1 MAVQAI
7 STAGMLV
14 KYAAEATAGSRP
26 TSGYTELPG
35 IKALPALGDSI
46 NTLQT
51 TPLSATKNHTYI
63 PGLADSG
70 GAMQLT
76 VNDAPAFR
84 SAYASMY
91 SAYTSAA
98 SAGKGFWLEYVYP
111 SAYSMSSFFI
121 PVTLPSWDSAEP
133 KSIVYLRTCS
143 TSFPAAITS
152 SRQSPLDKQ
161 V

>member
-7 STAGMLV
+7 STAGMIV
-14 KYAAEATAGSRP
+14 KYAAEATAGTRP

-35 IKALPALGDSI
+35 VKALPALGDSI

-84 SAYASMY
+84 SAYSAMY
-91 SAYTSAA
+91 SAYTSAVTA
-98 SAGKGFWLEYVYP
+98 NKGFWLEYQYP

-121 PVTLPSWDSAEP
+121 PVALAPLGFGGAEVDSVLENMLNVIP
-133 KSIVYLRTCS
+133 GGDYVFSTKST
-143 TSFPAAITS
+143 
-152 SRQSPLDKQ
+152 
-161 V
+161 

>member
-14 KYAAEATAGSRP
+14 KYAPEVTAGTRP
-26 TSGYTELPG
+26 TSSYVQLPG
-35 IKALPALGDSI
+35 IKALPALCDNI

-51 TPLSATKNHTYI
+51 TPLEATKNHTYI

-84 SAYASMY
+84 SAYATMY
-91 SAYTSAA
+91 SAYQSAA

-121 PVTLPSWDSAEP
+121 PVTLAPLGFGGADVDSVLENMLNVIPGGDYEFAA
-133 KSIVYLRTCS
+133 KST
-143 TSFPAAITS
+143 
-152 SRQSPLDKQ
+152 
-161 V
+161 

>member
-14 KYAAEATAGSRP
+14 RYAAETTAGTRP
-26 TSGYTELPG
+26 TTDFTELPG

-84 SAYASMY
+84 DAYETMY
-91 SAYTSAA
+91 TAYTTAEA
-98 SAGKGFWLEYVYP
+98 AGKGFWLEYVYP
-111 SAYSMSSFFI
+111 SAYGMDSFYI
-121 PVTLPSWDSAEP
+121 PVQLAQLGFGGAEVDSVLENMVNVIPGGDYEFA
-133 KSIVYLRTCS
+133 TAS
-143 TSFPAAITS
+143 T
-152 SRQSPLDKQ
+152 
-161 V
+161 

>member
-14 KYAAEATAGSRP
+14 KYAAEATAGTRP
-26 TSGYTELPG
+26 TTGYVELPG
-35 IKALPALGDSI
+35 VKALPALGDSI

-84 SAYASMY
+84 TAYETMY
-91 SAYTSAA
+91 TAYTTAVA
-98 SAGKGFWLEYVYP
+98 AGKGFWLEYAYP
-111 SAYSMSSFFI
+111 STYEMDSFYI
-121 PVTLPSWDSAEP
+121 PVQLAQLGFGGAEVDSVLENMVNVIPGGDYVFA
-133 KSIVYLRTCS
+133 TAS
-143 TSFPAAITS
+143 T
-152 SRQSPLDKQ
+152 
-161 V
+161 

>member
-7 STAGMLV
+7 STAGMIV
-14 KYAAEATAGSRP
+14 KYAAEATAGTRP

-84 SAYASMY
+84 SAYATMY

-98 SAGKGFWLEYVYP
+98 TANKGFWLEYQYP

-121 PVTLPSWDSAEP
+121 PVSLAPLGFGGAEVDSVLENMLNVIP
-133 KSIVYLRTCS
+133 GGDYIFSTKST
-143 TSFPAAITS
+143 
-152 SRQSPLDKQ
+152 
-161 V
+161 

>member
-14 KYAAEATAGSRP
+14 KYAPESVAGTRP

-63 PGLADSG
+63 AGLADSG

-84 SAYASMY
+84 SAYATMY
-91 SAYTSAA
+91 SAFTSAQ
-98 SAGKGFWLEYVYP
+98 SGGKGFWLEYVYP

-121 PVTLPSWDSAEP
+121 PVELAPLGFGGAEVDAVLENMLNVIP
-133 KSIVYLRTCS
+133 GGDYLFSTKST
-143 TSFPAAITS
+143 
-152 SRQSPLDKQ
+152 
-161 V
+161 